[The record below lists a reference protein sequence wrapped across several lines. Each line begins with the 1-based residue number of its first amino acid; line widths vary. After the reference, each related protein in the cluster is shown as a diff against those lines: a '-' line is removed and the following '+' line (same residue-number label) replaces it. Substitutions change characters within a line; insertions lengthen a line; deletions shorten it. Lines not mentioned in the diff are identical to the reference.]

1 MLFPSQRKLWVLVLV
16 IGVFL
21 APSRSLAQGEAG
33 QAFPAASP
41 KPRNQADQEEITGP
55 PTTGPILTS
64 GALPMGRGNFAI
76 QPYTY
81 LSFLGG
87 EFSPTWKARGAGKN
101 QITLSNAFSLY
112 YGITEKFWVST
123 FWSYYIQN
131 WAYNIR
137 NPEPGQGRTAQD
149 GNYGP
154 LSITFRYRFF
164 AQEGRYPAVTG
175 LFTLGVPS
183 NRGDLVD
190 VGTLPAQVSGT
201 RNWGFTWGVNLHRYA
216 RPFILYLNLWYFM
229 ATSDKRPRG
238 VDGGITLEKFNP
250 WDQVKFNLAAEIPL
264 RWEGG
269 PWVLLL
275 EMSKDL
281 RGFVRLAHLDEA
293 LGAQAQGLARGLL
306 RPRALLQRGQG
317 SERLL
322 VRAGLELRHGLP
334 EREPRPPWRAPG
346 PSPPLVQQGNDIIV
360 PRLPVQG
367 PRQPQ
372 HTLRSVRVGGGA
384 LDRLLE
390 VLLRQRVE
398 PVLQRR
404 LALGQDRFRGLLL
417 GAQRAP
423 RAGQHKTRRDPYRED
438 RL

>member
-101 QITLSNAFSLY
+101 QLTLSNAFSLY

-149 GNYGP
+149 SNYGP
-154 LSITFRYRFF
+154 LSVTFRYLLWK
-164 AQEGRYPAVTG
+164 QQGRRPTITG
-175 LFTLGVPS
+175 LFTLGLPS
-183 NRGDLVD
+183 NRGTRVD
-190 VGTLPAQVSGT
+190 VGTLPAQVSGA

-216 RPFILYLNLWYFM
+216 RPFILYLNLWYFL
-229 ATSDKRPRG
+229 ATIDKREKAVDRG
-238 VDGGITLEKFNP
+238 IALETFNP

-269 PWVLLL
+269 PWVVLL
-275 EMSKDL
+275 EMNSFWEV
-281 RGFVRLAHLDEA
+281 GPIF
-293 LGAQAQGLARGLL
+293 G
-306 RPRALLQRGQG
+306 
-317 SERLL
+317 
-322 VRAGLELRHGLP
+322 
-334 EREPRPPWRAPG
+334 PG
-346 PSPPLVQQGNDIIV
+346 PDTKASARVTGLVGMEYIFN
-360 PRLPVQG
+360 PNW
-367 PRQPQ
+367 
-372 HTLRSVRVGGGA
+372 
-384 LDRLLE
+384 
-390 VLLRQRVE
+390 
-398 PVLQRR
+398 R
-404 LALGQDRFRGLLL
+404 LALGFAFSML
-417 GAQRAP
+417 GKNSAINYTPVITLYKPLNLFKKKAR
-423 RAGQHKTRRDPYRED
+423 
-438 RL
+438 